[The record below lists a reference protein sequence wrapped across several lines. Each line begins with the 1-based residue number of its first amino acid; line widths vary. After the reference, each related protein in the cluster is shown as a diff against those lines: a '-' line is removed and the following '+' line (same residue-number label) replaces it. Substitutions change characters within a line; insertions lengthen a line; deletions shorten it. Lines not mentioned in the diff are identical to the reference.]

1 MENRKS
7 VLTASTVAEQAFSVA
22 NNQMHAN
29 SSSTTVNNNMSFF
42 INVYGA
48 FTKDIR
54 ARLQKYNEPDDSSM
68 DIEDTTEEEYIR
80 KPPLLFGSKHA
91 VYELIAH
98 VHNRCK
104 TMMQN
109 EYIEIKSCREL
120 QGIGKTKKDILKATR
135 YAYKEMEDNAR
146 NSTER
151 LSANTLGNLT
161 KRYYDAYENNKTT
174 KHDTL
179 DDMYNKIITDK
190 KWNIQVIKKYL
201 QDIYKEQ
208 QESINKINKK
218 ELTSLLIT
226 FWKENS
232 ISVEMVRDIIL

>member
-1 MENRKS
+1 
-7 VLTASTVAEQAFSVA
+7 
-22 NNQMHAN
+22 
-29 SSSTTVNNNMSFF
+29 
-42 INVYGA
+42 
-48 FTKDIR
+48 
-54 ARLQKYNEPDDSSM
+54 
-68 DIEDTTEEEYIR
+68 
-80 KPPLLFGSKHA
+80 
-91 VYELIAH
+91 
-98 VHNRCK
+98 
-104 TMMQN
+104 MQN

-135 YAYKEMEDNAR
+135 YAYTEMEDNAR

-174 KHDTL
+174 IHDTL

-208 QESINKINKK
+208 QESINKINNTKKKK

>member
-1 MENRKS
+1 
-7 VLTASTVAEQAFSVA
+7 
-22 NNQMHAN
+22 
-29 SSSTTVNNNMSFF
+29 
-42 INVYGA
+42 
-48 FTKDIR
+48 
-54 ARLQKYNEPDDSSM
+54 
-68 DIEDTTEEEYIR
+68 
-80 KPPLLFGSKHA
+80 
-91 VYELIAH
+91 
-98 VHNRCK
+98 
-104 TMMQN
+104 MQVFLH
-109 EYIEIKSCREL
+109 R
-120 QGIGKTKKDILKATR
+120 KATR
-135 YAYKEMEDNAR
+135 YAYTEMEDNAR

-174 KHDTL
+174 IHDTL

-208 QESINKINKK
+208 QESINKINNTKKKK